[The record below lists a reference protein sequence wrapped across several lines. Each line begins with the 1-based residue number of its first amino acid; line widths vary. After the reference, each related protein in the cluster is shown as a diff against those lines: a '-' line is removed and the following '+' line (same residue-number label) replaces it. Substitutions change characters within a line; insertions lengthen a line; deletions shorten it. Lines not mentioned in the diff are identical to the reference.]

1 MYKMNQKT
9 KNRVEFG
16 LAIPQGWRG
25 GDLPL
30 QQENDP
36 VKQYEFSKSISILA
50 DNSGFDSIYA
60 YDHLMPFSRHDL
72 DKNIFECLTLL
83 SSVTTITK
91 RIKIGQ
97 IVTCNSY
104 RNPSLLAKIIST
116 LDVISHGRIELGI
129 GAGWYGREYEA
140 YGYDFPS
147 PATRIGQLDEALTII
162 KAMWSNE
169 RSASFKGKHYKIKDV
184 VCNPKP
190 IQKPHPII
198 MVGGSGEKYL
208 LKVAAKHAD
217 RYNLF
222 FGTPNEMKR
231 KMSVLKECCKAI
243 DSNNGINRYNDIQY
257 SVVLPCIVRES
268 EEEVNQIITQYKRK
282 DKTAEQY
289 IKDLV
294 GGITIGVPEIIL
306 KGINEYLDIGVTH
319 FIFQL
324 IGLDE
329 KVLKL
334 FHSKVITRI

>member
-1 MYKMNQKT
+1 MKRYTENKVQ
-9 KNRVEFG
+9 FG

-30 QQENDP
+30 QQENNP
-36 VKQYEFSKSISILA
+36 TKQYEFSKSISIAA
-50 DNSGFDSIYA
+50 DNIGFDSIYA
-60 YDHLMPFSRHDL
+60 YDHLIPFSGHDL
-72 DKNIFECLTLL
+72 NKNIFECLTLL
-83 SSVTTITK
+83 SSLTTITK

-97 IVTCNSY
+97 VVTCNSY

-116 LDVISHGRIELGI
+116 LDVISNGRAELGI
-129 GAGWYGREYEA
+129 GAGWYGQEYEA

-147 PATRIGQLDEALTII
+147 PAIRISQLDEALTII

-169 RSASFKGKHYKIKDV
+169 RSASFEGKYYKIKDAI
-184 VCNPKP
+184 CNPKP

-198 MVGGSGEKYL
+198 MIGGSGEKYL

-222 FGTPNEMKR
+222 FGTPSKMKR
-231 KMSVLKECCKAI
+231 KMSILKEYCKSLE
-243 DSNNGINRYNDIQY
+243 SNTGMNHHKDIQH

-268 EEEVNQIITQYKRK
+268 EEEVNQIITQYKRN
-282 DKTAEQY
+282 DKTVEQY
-289 IKDLV
+289 LKDLV
-294 GGITIGVPEIIL
+294 GGITIGVPERIL

-319 FIFQL
+319 FIFQF

-334 FHSKVITRI
+334 FYSKVVRKV

>member
-1 MYKMNQKT
+1 MKQNTQSKI
-9 KNRVEFG
+9 EFG

-30 QQENDP
+30 QQENNP
-36 VKQYEFSKSISILA
+36 IKQYEFSKSISVVA
-50 DNSGFDSIYA
+50 DNIGFDSIYA
-60 YDHLMPFSRHDL
+60 YDHLIPFSRHDL
-72 DKNIFECLTLL
+72 NKNIFECLTLL
-83 SSVTTITK
+83 SSLTTITK

-97 IVTCNSY
+97 IVACNSY

-116 LDVISHGRIELGI
+116 LDVISNGRAELGI

-147 PATRIGQLDEALTII
+147 PAIRISQLDEALTII

-169 RSASFKGKHYKIKDV
+169 RSASFEGKYYKIKDAI
-184 VCNPKP
+184 CNPKP
-190 IQKPHPII
+190 IQRPHPII

-222 FGTPNEMKR
+222 FGTPSEMKR
-231 KMSVLKECCKAI
+231 KMSILKEYCKSLE
-243 DSNNGINRYNDIQY
+243 SNTGMNHHKDIQY
-257 SVVLPCIVRES
+257 SVVLPCIVRDS
-268 EEEVNQIITQYKRK
+268 EEEVNQIITQYKRN
-282 DKTAEQY
+282 DKTVEQY
-289 IKDLV
+289 LKDLV
-294 GGITIGVPEIIL
+294 GGVTIGVPERIL

-334 FHSKVITRI
+334 FYSKVIRKV